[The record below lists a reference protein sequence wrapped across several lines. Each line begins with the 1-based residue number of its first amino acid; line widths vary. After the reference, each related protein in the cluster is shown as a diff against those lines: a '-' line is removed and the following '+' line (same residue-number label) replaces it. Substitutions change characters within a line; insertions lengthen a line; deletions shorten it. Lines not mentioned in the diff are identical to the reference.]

1 MSDPRV
7 VAIVQARMGSSRLPG
22 KVLERAAG
30 RALLDHLA
38 ERLGAAK
45 RLSAIVVATTRRPL
59 DDVLEAEA
67 ARLGLSCFRGS
78 EDDVLERFVLAA
90 RAAHA
95 DVVVRITA
103 DCPLLDPA
111 EVDRVV
117 AAFLAAPLDYAA
129 NFAPDDRRIPLGLSV
144 EVFSRA
150 ALERAHAEGRAGYH
164 REHVTPYLYEE
175 KGRFRTCVV
184 HPAEDLSHLRLTVD
198 TPEDLA
204 VVRTVLEAIEGDPD
218 RMSLA
223 RAARFLAAHPE
234 IARLNA
240 SVRQR
245 SFRESDGPARLDGA
259 WAFFR
264 ADATP
269 EVGAGHA
276 MRCLAIAE
284 AWVLAGGRAAL
295 LGLVPASIAERFAE
309 RGIEVH
315 AVPTRIVPGSEA
327 DALWLREAAEA
338 RGAVVVVADGYA
350 FEARWLATLRGPF
363 VTAYVDD
370 FSQQDLPVDVVL
382 DPNAGGREEGRG
394 VGPKLVL
401 AGARYTPLRA
411 EFGRDAAPARS
422 FERAPLGLL
431 LTFGASD
438 PARLSLLALRVALA
452 IAASVPLRITVLAG
466 PMHPDLDALRALA
479 ASTGE
484 GALRPV
490 IVHDTKDV
498 AALFASIDL
507 AVAAAGS
514 TAWELAA
521 MGAPM
526 LLVAV
531 ADNQRAVI
539 DPLVTAG
546 AARRIDLE
554 DARNEAKL
562 ADAIEAFVRAGPDA
576 HRAMARACLDLVDG
590 RGASRI
596 CRALADAAFARAA
609 QRDRKE
615 RA

>member
-1 MSDPRV
+1 MSEKRV

-30 RALLDHLA
+30 RPLLDHLA
-38 ERLGAAK
+38 ERLGKAL
-45 RLSAIVVATTRRPL
+45 RLSAILLATTRRPL
-59 DDVLEAEA
+59 DDVLEGEA
-67 ARLGLSCFRGS
+67 TRLGFLCFRGS

-90 RAAHA
+90 RAAEA
-95 DVVVRITA
+95 DVIVRITA

-117 AAFLAAPLDYAA
+117 GTFLAADPPLDYAA

-144 EVFSRA
+144 EVFTRA

-175 KGRFRTCVV
+175 KGRFRTGVV

-204 VVRTVLEAIEGDPD
+204 VVRAVLEAIEGDPE

-234 IARLNA
+234 IARLNS
-240 SVRQR
+240 SVKQR
-245 SFRESDGPARLDGA
+245 SFRESDVAARLDGA

-284 AWVLAGGRAAL
+284 AWVLAGGRAAV
-295 LGLVPASIAERFAE
+295 LGLLPASIADRFAE

-315 AVPTRIVPGSEA
+315 AVPTRIVAGSEA
-327 DALWLREAAEA
+327 DALWLRASAEA
-338 RGAVVVVADGYA
+338 RGAGVVVADGYA
-350 FEARWLATLRGPF
+350 FDAAWLAASRGPF

-370 FSQQDLPVDVVL
+370 FSQQDLPVDVVI
-382 DPNAGGREEGRG
+382 DPNAGGREDGRG
-394 VGPKLVL
+394 VGPKRVL
-401 AGARYTPLRA
+401 AGAWYTPLRA
-411 EFGRDAAPARS
+411 EFRENTAPERS
-422 FERAPLGLL
+422 FEGRPLHLL

-438 PARLSLLALRVALA
+438 PARISLPALRAALG
-452 IAASVPLRITVLAG
+452 ITETVPLRITVLAG
-466 PMHPDLDALRALA
+466 PMHPDLEALRALA
-479 ASTGE
+479 ASLPDGPR
-484 GALRPV
+484 RPS

-521 MGAPM
+521 MGVPM

-531 ADNQRAVI
+531 AENQRAVV
-539 DPLVTAG
+539 DPLVAAG
-546 AARRIDLE
+546 AAQRLGL
-554 DARNEAKL
+554 DAAKDGATL
-562 ADAIEAFVRAGPDA
+562 AGAIGAFASAGAAA
-576 HRAMARACLDLVDG
+576 HRGMARACVELVDG
-590 RGASRI
+590 RGATRI
-596 CRALADAAFARAA
+596 CRALAEMASARTG
-609 QRDRKE
+609 QGDRKE
-615 RA
+615 